1 MASRSTEWNR
11 GAVSSADLSS
21 NTVSGGGSATG
32 AEAKKSPMFEV
43 ILEFE
48 NGDLHSSYDTVE
60 ACDVHVSDSIKSLM
74 ITEML
79 EKPVIHVWGRLMT
92 VEEFRAHI
100 ISNKES
106 LTAGTPITFAIKKE
120 HSKVSGDG
128 FSGVIQL
135 DLGNHKKIL
144 SDYREYYSKW
154 LAEGLLQQGCYLCG
168 NPECGGECD
177 ESPRCGRR
185 DGYKCYCYDDDDDD

>member
-32 AEAKKSPMFEV
+32 AEAKKSPKFEV

-48 NGDLHSSYDTVE
+48 TGDLHSWYDTVE

-79 EKPVIHVWGRLMT
+79 GKPVIHVWGRLMT
-92 VEEFRAHI
+92 AEEFSAHI

-106 LTAGTPITFAIKKE
+106 LTAGTPITFAIKQE
-120 HSKVSGDG
+120 HSKVSD

-135 DLGNHKKIL
+135 DLGNDESP
-144 SDYREYYSKW
+144 SDYRDDYDDYDH
-154 LAEGLLQQGCYLCG
+154 QGCYCG
-168 NPECGGECD
+168 NPECDGSCD

-185 DGYKCYCYDDDDDD
+185 DGYRCYCYDDDDD